1 MPDTAPAFHP
11 DPEVLLA
18 YAAGSLDEAGSVLVA
33 THLALCPACRDEL
46 ARLEALGGALAAG
59 LPPAPLAADALS
71 AIMARLDEPEG
82 PPAAPQ
88 PTNFDEET
96 RRSVPEPLRGY
107 LGGNLRDLPWRW
119 RGFAVRELPLAI
131 GAPATDGDGIRAAL
145 IRVRGGAALPAHT
158 HTGVETTLVLSGAF
172 LDGSSR
178 FGRGDVATATSADD
192 HQPVAVPGEECLC
205 FAVIEGPLRLT
216 GPIGRLFNRFVRL

>member
-1 MPDTAPAFHP
+1 MPDTVPAFHP

-33 THLALCPACRDEL
+33 THLALCPGCRSEL
-46 ARLEALGGALAAG
+46 GRLEALGGALSAG

-71 AIMARLDEPEG
+71 AIMARLDEPEES
-82 PPAAPQ
+82 PPA
-88 PTNFDEET
+88 PTPEFDEET
-96 RRSVPEPLRGY
+96 RRSVPEPLRSY

-131 GAPATDGDGIRAAL
+131 GASATDGGIRAAL

-172 LDGSSR
+172 LDGPSR